1 MKTKPT
7 PLYEKDG
14 NEVWDAK
21 EYLRPVVMTS
31 SQYLWFL
38 MGAIAVCAL
47 MFVSILLVVIFI
59 K

>member
-31 SQYLWFL
+31 GQHFWLVI
-38 MGAIAVCAL
+38 GAMVVSAIV
-47 MFVSILLVVIFI
+47 FVIILFVVKNI
-59 K
+59 